1 MSWSVVAIVREGE
14 NEGDREKRDYL
25 ITFALVFTYNKTARR
40 QTQMLENKTS
50 KKKISW
56 LVLTVYLPIK
66 DYDII
71 YVET

>member
-40 QTQMLENKTS
+40 QTQMLEEKR
-50 KKKISW
+50 SW
-56 LVLTVYLPIK
+56 SVLTVYLPIK
-66 DYDII
+66 DHDII
-71 YVET
+71 YVEM

>member
-1 MSWSVVAIVREGE
+1 MREGE

-40 QTQMLENKTS
+40 QTQMLENETS
-50 KKKISW
+50 KKKRSW
-56 LVLTVYLPIK
+56 TVLTVYLPIK